1 MGPIGIPEMLFILAI
16 ALLIFGPRR
25 LPEFGRTIGKA
36 LGEFR
41 RATTDLKRSLDV
53 EMMTAEPTRPEP
65 STRASSAAAAAATA
79 PGESSGGAGDDPEP
93 STAAAETEPD
103 AASPKPASAPRR
115 GSADDGAED

>member
-41 RATTDLKRSLDV
+41 RATTDLRRSIDV
-53 EMMTAEPTRPEP
+53 EVMSTEPTRRQP
-65 STRASSAAAAAATA
+65 STRAASAASAAAATL
-79 PGESSGGAGDDPEP
+79 PREGASD
-93 STAAAETEPD
+93 AEE
-103 AASPKPASAPRR
+103 AK
-115 GSADDGAED
+115 ADDESAEPAEASGEAPADDESVN